1 MKIAVCFSGM
11 IRTGVESFP
20 NIKNFIGEL
29 WDDCDFFIHTW
40 DVDYHNVLTGET
52 PDHFRSVTPS
62 IKLDETKFLDLNR
75 LYKFK
80 SYNIEE
86 YDSTLSD
93 LKFMFSNYITS
104 DQWIIPW
111 FYSWHKSV
119 ILKQM
124 FEEQHK
130 TKYDIVIKLR
140 PDVIFDA
147 DLRLVNY
154 INLIKDNDFGINM
167 VYNDN
172 GEFITDDIVFI
183 SDSKIS
189 DIASYWWIHRLV
201 TGQYRD
207 RTYTAFGHFYNFLI
221 KKEIN
226 PVDLNLYYLG
236 DSYKLGLLRQE
247 CTMFNPLLEFD
258 KCVECDRLHYH
269 ILTADELKHIT
280 LDELSRLRVE
290 TNNSRKMLSNGL
302 R

>member
-52 PDHFRSVTPS
+52 PDHFRSVTPN
-62 IKLDETKFLDLNR
+62 IKLDRTKLVTLNS

-80 SYNIEE
+80 SCRVEE
-86 YDSTLSD
+86 YDSTLTD
-93 LKFMFSNYITS
+93 LKHMFSNYITS

-119 ILKQM
+119 ILKKM
-124 FEEQHK
+124 FEEK
-130 TKYDIVIKLR
+130 NDTKYDIVIKLR
-140 PDVIFDA
+140 PDVIFDP
-147 DLRLVNY
+147 DLRLIDY
-154 INLIKDNDFGINM
+154 INLIKNNDFGINM

-172 GEFITDDIVFI
+172 GKFMTDDIVFI
-183 SDSKIS
+183 SNSVVSDS
-189 DIASYWWIHRLV
+189 ASHWWIHRLV
-201 TGQYRD
+201 TGEYADQ
-207 RTYTAFGHFYNFLI
+207 TYSAFEHFYNFLV
-221 KKEIN
+221 KKEIT
-226 PVDLNLYYLG
+226 PIDLNLHYLG
-236 DSYKLGLLRQE
+236 NNYKLGLLRQE
-247 CTMFNPLLEFD
+247 CTMFNSLLEFN

-269 ILTADELKHIT
+269 VLTADELTHIT
-280 LDELSRLRVE
+280 PGELSKLRVE